1 MRMLAAHIPNC
12 QFVTVPE
19 AGHAAFWEQR
29 RPGTV
34 SFWSFWASIRRER
47 GGDGERGRLGDG
59 EALVSLS
66 PSLLSP
72 LPYGLQTARHLPELK
87 TPAVS
92 T

>member
-19 AGHAAFWEQR
+19 AGHAAFWEQPETWNRLVLELGQHYWREGR
-29 RPGTV
+29 RRGETRRRGSPCLLSSPV
-34 SFWSFWASIRRER
+34 S
-47 GGDGERGRLGDG
+47 
-59 EALVSLS
+59 
-66 PSLLSP
+66 PSP